1 MSLRLKYGEKE
12 SKLLDRIRKTC
23 MHTIKRHER
32 LTLNGYVNFESRK
45 ITFKVETKI
54 ETLGVA
60 SSLDE
65 AIEIFDRIVE
75 DLEKKK
81 NI

>member
-1 MSLRLKYGEKE
+1 MDK
-12 SKLLDRIRKTC
+12 IRKTC
-23 MHTIKRHER
+23 MHTIKRHEK
-32 LTLNGYVNFESRK
+32 LTLNGYVNFESKK
-45 ITFKVETKI
+45 ITFKIETKI

-65 AIEIFDRIVE
+65 AIEIFDRVVE

-81 NI
+81 II